1 MDKRAPARILRL
13 ALVALLVVGLA
24 VPVGA
29 AAAPPE
35 AKPTVGAWWNVVP
48 EPENPASQY
57 DSILYSEIAPLLREI
72 EVTSNRVKVEV
83 IGQSAGGRNLFL
95 ATIAAPEAMGRL
107 GSYKA
112 IANMMLEDP
121 EKAQEMIE
129 QLGDFKVPIFINGS
143 IHGNEYPGTDAA
155 IRLIETLAY
164 DDSDEVKAILDNMII
179 LVNVC
184 QNPDGRVLG
193 TRANANGVDVNRDFF
208 TQSQPESQIT
218 AGLLAEWSPLTILDL
233 HGFVNPMLIEPC
245 TPPHNPSYEYD
256 LYIKWALAQ
265 AEAMEAELFAQTGW
279 SAQIPYRDTA
289 SGWDDWAPS
298 YMPVFGSYHGSYGHT
313 LETPYRDERGVDAHY
328 WAVWGAL
335 KFIVENKQEMLH
347 DQIEI
352 YRRGYLDL
360 PQVPVPPELIPE
372 WEQYPELMLTDF
384 PAAYV
389 IPAGT
394 PLQPSA
400 HQPKRLISFLLHN
413 GVKVDKSAKAFEMDG
428 VTYPAGTYI
437 VWMNQPKR
445 SLANVFLDKGTDLS
459 DIAGLRFYSPPAVW
473 SNPLL
478 WDVTCAVMEEPIELV
493 TTPIKKADEPKGSTE
508 PGRAGAYFYLPT
520 SLSAIRATNALIAE
534 GVPVSRLEQPFVD
547 SGRTIVAGSIILP
560 GDPALVRKV
569 AGEYAL
575 DVYALK
581 AMPTEVVALQ
591 PQKVAVYYSDV
602 GTLLALKQMGF
613 DCTYVS
619 AAAINGGALSGY
631 DVFFNQGMAWSSLN
645 TAGRAAFLDWYAAGG
660 DYVALGDRARAISF
674 AVSAGI
680 VDVSYSSTITGN
692 AIVKLDYTPGDS
704 VAAGYLPTGHGF
716 VYNSVYFTAWDGME
730 VSARVAQGDFVTGGY
745 WPGWQTSGAA
755 GMPIVVHKSDGA
767 SDVTLIGLDA
777 TFRNHPEGSYRLM
790 ANAIYNGLE

>member
-1 MDKRAPARILRL
+1 MRKGRAMQPLRVVL
-13 ALVALLVVGLA
+13 AFMLVFGLA
-24 VPVGA
+24 VPTGA
-29 AAAPPE
+29 AAAPK
-35 AKPTVGAWWNVVP
+35 AGAGAWWDVVP
-48 EPENPASQY
+48 EDENPSPYY
-57 DSILYSEIAPLLREI
+57 DSILYSELAPLLREI
-72 EVTSNRVKVEV
+72 DLASNRVKVEV

-95 ATIAAPEAMGRL
+95 ATIAAPEAMGKL

-129 QLGDFKVPIFINGS
+129 QLGDYKVPVFINGS

-155 IRLIETLAY
+155 IRLIQTLAY
-164 DDSDEVKAILDNMII
+164 DDSDEVKAILDNVIL

-193 TRANANGVDVNRDFF
+193 TRSNSNSVDVNRDFF
-208 TQSQPESQIT
+208 TQSQPESHIT

-265 AEAMEAELFAQTGW
+265 AEAMEAELFAQTGYA
-279 SAQIPYRDTA
+279 AQIPYRDFDL
-289 SGWDDWAPS
+289 GWDDWAPS

-400 HQPKRLISFLLHN
+400 HQPERLISFLLHN
-413 GVKVDKSAKAFEMDG
+413 GVKVDKTSKAFEMDG
-428 VTYPAGTYI
+428 VTYPAGSYI
-437 VWMNQPKR
+437 VWMDQPKR

-459 DIAGLRFYSPPAVW
+459 GVEGLYFYSPPAAW

-478 WDVTCAVMEEPIELV
+478 WDATCAVMEEPIELATQPV
-493 TTPIKKADEPKGSTE
+493 KKADVPKGTTE
-508 PGRAGAYFYLPT
+508 PGKAGAYFYLPT
-520 SLSAIRATNALIAE
+520 SLSAVRATNALIAE
-534 GVPVSRLEQPFVD
+534 GVPVHRLEEPFVD
-547 SGRTIVAGSIILP
+547 GGRTVEPGAIILP
-560 GDPALVRKV
+560 GDPALVRKL
-569 AGEYAL
+569 ANDYAL

-581 AMPTEVVALQ
+581 SSPTDAVLLQ
-591 PQKVAVYYSDV
+591 PQEIAVYYSDV
-602 GTLLALKQMGF
+602 GTMLALEQMGF
-613 DCTYVS
+613 HAVS
-619 AAAINGGALSGY
+619 VSRNDLNAGVLADY
-631 DVFFNQGMAWSSLN
+631 DVFVSQGLRWSDLN
-645 TAGRAAFLDWYAAGG
+645 TTGRDSLTAWYAGG
-660 DYVALGDRARAISF
+660 GNYIALPYLGRSIDV

-680 VDVSYSSTITGN
+680 ADVEYGYIDGN
-692 AIVKLDYTPGDS
+692 AVIALDYTPGDPLK
-704 VAAGYLPTGHGF
+704 AGYLEDGYGF
-716 VYNSVYFTAWDGME
+716 VYRSMWFTAWDGME
-730 VSARVAQGDFVTGGY
+730 VTASVAEGDFLTGGY
-745 WPGWQTSGAA
+745 WPDWQTSGAA

-767 SDVTLIGLDA
+767 SDVTLFGVDA
-777 TFRNHPEGSYRLM
+777 TFRNHPEGSYRLI

>member
-1 MDKRAPARILRL
+1 MRKGRAMQPLRVVL
-13 ALVALLVVGLA
+13 AFMLVFGLA
-24 VPVGA
+24 VPTGA
-29 AAAPPE
+29 VAAPK
-35 AKPTVGAWWNVVP
+35 AGTGAWWDVVP
-48 EPENPASQY
+48 EPEVPATQY
-57 DSILYSEIAPLLREI
+57 DSILYSELAPMLREI
-72 EVTSNRVKVEV
+72 DLASNRVQVEV

-95 ATIAAPEAMGRL
+95 ATIAAPEAMGKL
-107 GSYKA
+107 GAYKA

-129 QLGDFKVPIFINGS
+129 ELGDFKVPVFINGS

-155 IRLIETLAY
+155 IRLIQTLAY
-164 DDSDEVKAILDNMII
+164 DDSEEVKAILDNVIL

-208 TQSQPESQIT
+208 TQSQPESYIT

-233 HGFVNPMLIEPC
+233 HGFVNPTLIEPC

-265 AEAMEAELFAQTGW
+265 AEAMEAELLAQTGYA
-279 SAQIPYRDTA
+279 AQIPYRDFDL
-289 SGWDDWAPS
+289 GWDDWAPS

-313 LETPYRDERGVDAHY
+313 IETAYRDERGVNIHY
-328 WAVWGAL
+328 YTVWGAL

-389 IPAGT
+389 IPPDA

-400 HQPKRLISFLLHN
+400 HQPERLIEFLLHN
-413 GVKVDKSAKAFEMDG
+413 GVKVDKAARAFEMDG
-428 VTYPAGTYI
+428 VTYPADSYV
-437 VWMNQPKR
+437 VWMDQPKR

-459 DIAGLRFYSPPAVW
+459 GVAGMYFYSPPAAW

-478 WDVTCAVMEEPIELV
+478 WDVICAVMEEPIELT
-493 TTPIKKADEPKGSTE
+493 TTPIKKADVPKGTTE
-508 PGRAGAYFYLPT
+508 PSKAEAYFFLPT

-534 GVPVSRLEQPFVD
+534 GVPVRRLEQPFVD
-547 SGRTIVAGSIILP
+547 GGRTVEPGAIVLP
-560 GDPALVRKV
+560 GDPALVRKL
-569 AGEYAL
+569 ANDYAL

-581 AMPTEVVALQ
+581 SAPSEAVVLRTQ
-591 PQKVAVYYSDV
+591 TIAVYYSDV
-602 GTLLALKQMGF
+602 GTMLALERMGF
-613 DCTYVS
+613 DVVS
-619 AAAINGGALSGY
+619 VSRNDLNAGVLADY
-631 DVFFNQGMAWSSLN
+631 DVFVSQGLRWSELNATGRDSL
-645 TAGRAAFLDWYAAGG
+645 TAWYAGG
-660 DYVALGDRARAISF
+660 GNYIGLPYFGRSIDV

-680 VDVSYSSTITGN
+680 ADVEYEYISGN
-692 AIVKLDYTPGDS
+692 AVIALDYTSGDPLTG
-704 VAAGYLPTGHGF
+704 GYLDDGYGF
-716 VYNSVYFTAWDGME
+716 VYRSMWFTAWDGME
-730 VSARVAQGDFVTGGY
+730 VAASIAEGDFLTGGY
-745 WPGWQTSGAA
+745 WPDWQTSGAT

-767 SDVTLIGLDA
+767 SDVTLFGIDA
-777 TFRNHPEGSYRLM
+777 TFRNHPEGSYRLI

>member
-1 MDKRAPARILRL
+1 MLRL
-13 ALVALLVVGLA
+13 ALVSLLVVGLA
-24 VPVGA
+24 VPMGA
-29 AAAPPE
+29 AAAPP
-35 AKPTVGAWWNVVP
+35 ATTPTVGAWWNVVP
-48 EPENPASQY
+48 EDENPSPYY

-72 EVTSNRVKVEV
+72 DVTSNRVKVEV

-129 QLGDFKVPIFINGS
+129 QLGDYKIPIFINGS

-155 IRLIETLAY
+155 IRLIQTLAY
-164 DDSDEVKAILDNMII
+164 EDSDEVKAILDNLIV

-193 TRANANGVDVNRDFF
+193 TRSNANGVDVNRDFF

-218 AGLLAEWSPLTILDL
+218 AGLLAEWSPTTILDL
-233 HGFVNPMLIEPC
+233 HGFVNPTLIEPC

-265 AEAMEAELFAQTGW
+265 AEAMEAELYAQTGYA
-279 SAQIPYRDTA
+279 AQIPYRDFDL
-289 SGWDDWAPS
+289 GWDDWAPS

-313 LETPYRDERGVDAHY
+313 IETAYRDERGVDIHY
-328 WAVWGAL
+328 WTVWGAL
-335 KFIVENKQEMLH
+335 KFMVENKQEMLY

-400 HQPKRLISFLLHN
+400 HQPERLISFLLHN
-413 GVKVDKSAKAFEMDG
+413 GIKVDKTSQAFEMDG
-428 VTYPAGTYI
+428 VMYPAGSYI

-459 DIAGLRFYSPPAVW
+459 GVEGMYFYSPPAAW

-493 TTPIKKADEPKGSTE
+493 TTPIKKADVPKGTTE
-508 PGRAGAYFYLPT
+508 PGKAGAYFYLPT
-520 SLSAIRATNALIAE
+520 SLSAVRATNALIAE
-534 GVPVSRLEQPFVD
+534 GVPVHRLEEPFVD
-547 SGRTIVAGSIILP
+547 SGRTIEAGSIILP
-560 GDPALVRKV
+560 GDPALVRKL
-569 AGEYAL
+569 ANDYAL

-581 AMPTEVVALQ
+581 SAPAEVVELV
-591 PQKVAVYYSDV
+591 PQTIGVYYSDV
-602 GTLLALKQMGF
+602 GTMLALQQMGF
-613 DCTYVS
+613 DVVS
-619 AAAINGGALSGY
+619 VSRNDINAGVLADY
-631 DVFFNQGMAWSSLN
+631 DVFINQGLRWSDLN
-645 TAGRAAFLDWYAAGG
+645 TAGKDSFTAWYGGGGNYIALPDRGRAVDL
-660 DYVALGDRARAISF
+660 
-674 AVSAGI
+674 AVGAGI
-680 VDVSYSSTITGN
+680 ADVTYGYIDGN
-692 AIVKLDYTPGDS
+692 AVIKLDYTSGDPLT
-704 VAAGYLPTGHGF
+704 AGYLPDGHGF
-716 VYNSVYFTAWDGME
+716 VYRSMWFTAWDGMD
-730 VSARVAQGDFVTGGY
+730 VSATIAEGDFLMGGY
-745 WPGWQTSGAA
+745 WPDWQTSGAA
-755 GMPIVVHKSDGA
+755 GMPIVVHASDGA
-767 SDVTLIGLDA
+767 SDVTLIGIDA
-777 TFRNHPEGSYRLM
+777 TFRNHPEGSYRLI
-790 ANAIYNGLE
+790 ANAIYQGLE